1 MTALKEVWK
10 DISGFEGRYQVSNL
24 GNVKSLPRIVR
35 QEHTQHNHAVDRNI
49 KGCLIHP
56 SDNGNGY
63 KMVLLRLLNQNGKR
77 KRFYVHRLVA
87 EHFIGEIPK
96 GMVVNHI
103 DYNKSN
109 NCVSN
114 LEIVTQA
121 ESTRHSAVNMRKPA
135 LKSHSKAGAKHIYM
149 RRRGYSVEI
158 VYNKVNYYG
167 GGYKTIEEAIKK
179 RDELYEKIHYY
190 R

>member
-10 DISGFEGRYQVSNL
+10 DISGFEGRYHVSNL

-49 KGCLIHP
+49 KGRLIHP

-63 KMVLLRLLNQNGKR
+63 KMVLLRLLSQNGKR

-96 GMVVNHI
+96 GMVANHI

-114 LEIVTQA
+114 LELRQKTQDIRQSIRESRCSNHIARLAQSTYICGA
-121 ESTRHSAVNMRKPA
+121 EGIPLR
-135 LKSHSKAGAKHIYM
+135 
-149 RRRGYSVEI
+149 
-158 VYNKVNYYG
+158 
-167 GGYKTIEEAIKK
+167 
-179 RDELYEKIHYY
+179 LYITK
-190 R
+190 

>member
-1 MTALKEVWK
+1 
-10 DISGFEGRYQVSNL
+10 
-24 GNVKSLPRIVR
+24 
-35 QEHTQHNHAVDRNI
+35 
-49 KGCLIHP
+49 
-56 SDNGNGY
+56 
-63 KMVLLRLLNQNGKR
+63 
-77 KRFYVHRLVA
+77 
-87 EHFIGEIPK
+87 
-96 GMVVNHI
+96 MVVNHI

-121 ESTRHSAVNMRKPA
+121 ENTRHSAINMRKPA

>member
-63 KMVLLRLLNQNGKR
+63 KMVLLRLLNQMVSAKD
-77 KRFYVHRLVA
+77 FM
-87 EHFIGEIPK
+87 FIG
-96 GMVVNHI
+96 
-103 DYNKSN
+103 
-109 NCVSN
+109 
-114 LEIVTQA
+114 
-121 ESTRHSAVNMRKPA
+121 
-135 LKSHSKAGAKHIYM
+135 
-149 RRRGYSVEI
+149 
-158 VYNKVNYYG
+158 
-167 GGYKTIEEAIKK
+167 
-179 RDELYEKIHYY
+179 
-190 R
+190 